1 MKSIILTLHLALC
14 LKSILAQTN
23 YFNNIY
29 VDSQGDGMRFTNI
42 EVDSAN
48 SYFELFGVSGESGY
62 HRLIRRRIDFEGN
75 FIDDAELNF
84 GDTSLY
90 PGIAES
96 FLRNQNGYIATYA
109 CFFGGIMAKY
119 NESFETDFSY
129 IKWNTNT
136 SAFYYMRSIQLIDGN
151 TLALGN
157 SITVNSLG
165 TDSVSQLILTKFS
178 PSGGTIWDKNVS
190 AIKPFFIL
198 QSAFELTNQD
208 IIVSGSQA
216 FDFDAIVMR
225 LDSEGNLLWQK
236 TFQSAPEEE
245 YDDLWCPSVLVN
257 DSILVL
263 SYGYGYDDEYPPQP
277 WVESSVR
284 KLHLVKLNVNTQEI
298 IWEQEYPQI
307 YGGRHYMNDIISS
320 NDDGFVICGNLGHLM
335 YWPLFGPT
343 VPGFDFSYLAK
354 TNSEG
359 ELQWQRRY
367 TYSSDSTTFYGDQ
380 NFLFDVELAPDGG
393 YVACGYL
400 DDFGISPR
408 SNAWVIKVDEFGCLE
423 PGCQNVDVNEI
434 RLDMDDA
441 LSIYPNPVTTNCT
454 VELNIS
460 TNRITHSNEETSLI
474 LIDPTGKQLQR
485 ILVPPFIND
494 YKLQIDLS
502 NYSGG
507 VYQMHW
513 INKKALLDSF
523 QFVKQ
528 Y

>member
-1 MKSIILTLHLALC
+1 MKIILSCFGLLLCGTLFP
-14 LKSILAQTN
+14 QTT
-23 YFNNIY
+23 YFNKIFI
-29 VDSQGDGMRFTNI
+29 DAQADIMQFTNVEI
-42 EVDSAN
+42 DTN
-48 SYFELFGVSGESGY
+48 NNLYELFGVSGEPGY
-62 HRLIRRRIDFEGN
+62 RRVIRRRIDFNGN
-75 FIDDAELNF
+75 FVDDVERDL
-84 GDTSLY
+84 GDPPLS

-96 FLRNQNGYIATYA
+96 FKKMGTGYVATYSY
-109 CFFGGIMAKY
+109 FFGALCERYDSNFQLEWGHVEE
-119 NESFETDFSY
+119 NTD
-129 IKWNTNT
+129 T
-136 SAFYYMRSIQLIDGN
+136 SSLYFTRSVQLMDGN
-151 TLALGN
+151 ILALGHSILTEN
-157 SITVNSLG
+157 VLSNDSAGPIIISKITPIGNLIWQKSITPEKAFGKVN
-165 TDSVSQLILTKFS
+165 
-178 PSGGTIWDKNVS
+178 
-190 AIKPFFIL
+190 
-198 QSAFELTNQD
+198 SAFELSNND
-208 IIVSGSQA
+208 IILSGTQA
-216 FDFDAIVMR
+216 YEDFDAIVMR

-236 TFQSAPEEE
+236 TFQSAQEEE
-245 YDDLWCPSVLVN
+245 YDDLWCPSVQVN

-277 WVESSVR
+277 WLESSVR

-320 NDDGFVICGNLGHLM
+320 VDNGFVVCGNLGHLM

-367 TYSSDSTTFYGDQ
+367 TYSSDSTMFYGDQ

-400 DDFGISPR
+400 NDFGISPE

-434 RLDMDDA
+434 RLDMVDA

-528 Y
+528 